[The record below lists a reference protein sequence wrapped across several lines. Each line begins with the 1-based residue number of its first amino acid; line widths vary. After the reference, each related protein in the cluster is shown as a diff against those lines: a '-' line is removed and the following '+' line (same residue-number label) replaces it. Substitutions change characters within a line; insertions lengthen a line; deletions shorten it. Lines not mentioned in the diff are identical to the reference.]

1 MGREGRRGR
10 GGGGGVRGL
19 TGRRR
24 TGRERFVGPRM
35 EKAAARASFPAARTA
50 RSRCVWRRGEAERGR
65 ARRGGDARGSE
76 RARRES
82 RERLG
87 GARTRR
93 EKRETG
99 RLGRGVG
106 RAVGPR
112 DRDEGRGRRHA
123 ASRRDDWKAR
133 DATRRVVAR
142 DRARSRDGGAER
154 RTCLAPKFTI
164 EGVSRLDSVLR
175 TTSMP
180 LRRAR
185 ATTLL
190 ALPKSI
196 PTTDILSKCADGR
209 ETTGRAFSRSRSRSD
224 RV

>member
-10 GGGGGVRGL
+10 GGGEGSEALPDGG
-19 TGRRR
+19 GRD
-24 TGRERFVGPRM
+24 ERFVGPRM

-76 RARRES
+76 RACRES

-93 EKRETG
+93 ETRATG
-99 RLGRGVG
+99 RLGRGSGARSG
-106 RAVGPR
+106 RAIAMKAV
-112 DRDEGRGRRHA
+112 EGGTRRA
-123 ASRRDDWKAR
+123 GATIFR

-154 RTCLAPKFTI
+154 RTCLPKFTI